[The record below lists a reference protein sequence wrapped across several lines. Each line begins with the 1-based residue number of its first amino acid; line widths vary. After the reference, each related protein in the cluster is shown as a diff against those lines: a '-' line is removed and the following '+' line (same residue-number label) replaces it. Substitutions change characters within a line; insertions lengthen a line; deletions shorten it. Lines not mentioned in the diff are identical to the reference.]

1 MATGAGNGAPMVFGK
16 SASNRASVP
25 SVRPRN
31 PGAADA
37 PASNV
42 MSLELMRAGFT
53 RGMYRVLL
61 AHDLTVQSEIA
72 LVRASR
78 LALERRGH
86 LIILHIVDSRLPARV
101 IEAQRTRARSYLEAE
116 ARKWLG
122 RGRLTY
128 SIDIGVGEPAGAI
141 AARAQAHGVDLV
153 VTGRHQRALAHG
165 HIRAITVGRLLQ
177 QIQRP
182 LFVVGNPNQSPYRRV
197 LVPFDLSRASAARL
211 QFAAAFLPQASLHL
225 LHADRRRFQDY
236 VARIS
241 PTFSRDEGRKP
252 FAPIAQGPEQAL
264 SRFIATLRLGER
276 RPTVTIENGDALL
289 LVRKELARQKTDLLV
304 LGTQARSGME
314 HAAIGG
320 AAETALGSSRCDTLY
335 LPLMNLGRPSGGPR
349 NATGMPAESAFR

>member
-1 MATGAGNGAPMVFGK
+1 MVFGK

-182 LFVVGNPNQSPYRRV
+182 LLVVTIRTSPRTDESSSRSI
-197 LVPFDLSRASAARL
+197 SRAPRRRDCSLRQPSFPRRASTFFTQTGDVSRITLRASRPRSAATKDGSP
-211 QFAAAFLPQASLHL
+211 LPQS
-225 LHADRRRFQDY
+225 RRDQ
-236 VARIS
+236 
-241 PTFSRDEGRKP
+241 SRRCP
-252 FAPIAQGPEQAL
+252 
-264 SRFIATLRLGER
+264 
-276 RPTVTIENGDALL
+276 
-289 LVRKELARQKTDLLV
+289 
-304 LGTQARSGME
+304 
-314 HAAIGG
+314 
-320 AAETALGSSRCDTLY
+320 GSSRL
-335 LPLMNLGRPSGGPR
+335 
-349 NATGMPAESAFR
+349 